1 MTAGRP
7 TTPPVTDDLAHYP
20 RKFIAPGQLA
30 RYLNVSRRT
39 IYHHIEKGALSV
51 RKIGGVVRIP
61 IDEARRYA
69 QE

>member
-1 MTAGRP
+1 MPAGRP
-7 TTPPVTDDLAHYP
+7 TSPPVADDLAHYP
-20 RKFIAPGQLA
+20 RKFIAPIQLA
-30 RYLNVSRRT
+30 RYLNVTRRM
-39 IYHHIEKGALSV
+39 IYHHIEKGALHA